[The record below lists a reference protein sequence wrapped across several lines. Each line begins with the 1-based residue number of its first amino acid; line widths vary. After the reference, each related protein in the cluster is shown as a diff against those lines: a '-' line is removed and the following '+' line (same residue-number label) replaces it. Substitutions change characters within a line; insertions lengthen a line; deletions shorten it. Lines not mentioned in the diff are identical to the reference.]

1 MASQSATHS
10 YTVLPEQSQE
20 DALHA
25 TRLLQVEERPF
36 QRVTRNLLGK
46 DSLLKWTPPKQLPS
60 PPPEGGEGAEDA
72 TDDRAEADMR
82 SRRQKFREEVLL
94 DFAALES
101 SILRIQLIQSSNARE
116 RERYAAEK
124 AKILETA
131 QGVRDNTLNLR
142 NQLADAQRVLE
153 LRKGYDELAA
163 KLIDPKKSKPRAD
176 TQEDINKLEK
186 ELEDLEQENAD
197 FENVW
202 ILRREAFDKVVAEGQ
217 NLVKVIKGIKDEPE
231 HEKEDERMDDGDG
244 EKGEER
250 SRLGTP
256 VPDGR
261 TPMPA
266 DGGGHTPLRADVDTH
281 TPRPG
286 GQTPFLEG
294 AASPSRPTNKFLDVE
309 DVTRS
314 SSRAGSPMAQAS
326 QPQEDVDMV
335 VEDQAG
341 SSTLQE
347 QAEDEMTVG
356 PGENKQEEAATP
368 VVETEVMDET

>member
-1 MASQSATHS
+1 MTSQSATHS

-60 PPPEGGEGAEDA
+60 PPPEGDQAEENA
-72 TDDRAEADMR
+72 TDDRAEDDMR

-101 SILRIQLIQSSNARE
+101 SILRIQLIQSSHARE

-202 ILRREAFDKVVAEGQ
+202 MGRREAFDKVVAEGQ
-217 NLVKVIKGIKDEPE
+217 NLVKVIKGIKEEPE
-231 HEKEDERMDDGDG
+231 HEKEDERMEDGDG
-244 EKGEER
+244 EKGEGR

-261 TPMPA
+261 TPMAA
-266 DGGGHTPLRADVDTH
+266 DGGGHTPLRADVSAH

-286 GQTPFLEG
+286 GETPLLEG

-309 DVTRS
+309 DATRS

-326 QPQEDVDMV
+326 QPQGDVDMM
-335 VEDQAG
+335 VEDQTE
-341 SSTLQE
+341 SPTLQR
-347 QAEDEMTVG
+347 QTVS
-356 PGENKQEEAATP
+356 PGEEQQEKAATP
-368 VVETEVMDET
+368 AVETEVMDET